1 MAIIRINNELNGIEI
16 LFENKPESGTIAALK
31 ENGFR
36 WSPKNKLWYA
46 KQTAE
51 RVSFAESLGDLSTA
65 PAPIKKDV
73 INLDNL
79 GVIPENFTRHGA
91 ELAKFIREDLK
102 KRGVKGVTVRARSIT
117 YDTGITVTVK
127 ATAEDLASMEEAAER
142 FTFSRFACEVDSRN
156 GVYTN
161 GRWLYVNE
169 WESLT
174 DEQKEA
180 EYYIYLSEQIKKTN
194 EFYKYHHNRGDCWT
208 FSTAFYNKCLAIFQ
222 IANQW
227 NYDHSDSMT
236 DYFDVGY
243 YLDIDIKTPED
254 LTPRATMT
262 EDERKSL
269 QDERAKEEAD
279 FLSWQKQQE
288 EERQKA
294 KEEAEKYNNW
304 AKESNEIILN
314 DITVEDL
321 EENEQ
326 LFVSKLVGGYG
337 KESTLEELKEDA
349 EKAPHNNCALVTR
362 KVIFHSSEALDRFY
376 KMLLHDF
383 DFLAGKGGTAT
394 EDTRINSGEDFYK
407 LNEDQRESVFFY
419 SSDCVG
425 IYHNDRLVLV
435 VDPQGYNYA
444 RYTYLADNCTIEEAP
459 AKLAHLR
466 GESEELPRFYFPA
479 PVTEQINNISV
490 GDNITVWQCDGWIL
504 NKVLDGFGTVTAI
517 TPGDYAQY
525 KGVYIDLQQ
534 GRKQKRVFIRDNH
547 DCLIYKGINVLLP
560 EEVTSRRINDRMREL
575 YNYDVLI
582 PNIYNYFK
590 TQGLDPVVDTWQR

>member
-16 LFENKPESGTIAALK
+16 LFENKPEAGTIAALK

-46 KQTAE
+46 KHTAE
-51 RVSFAESLGDLSTA
+51 RISFAESLGDLSTA

-142 FTFSRFACEVDSRN
+142 FSFSHFDCEVSGSH
-156 GVYTN
+156 GVYVN
-161 GRWLYVNE
+161 SRWLYANE
-169 WESLT
+169 WETLT
-174 DEQKEA
+174 EEQKDR
-180 EYYIYLSEQIKKTN
+180 EYYIYLSEQIKKTKGFS
-194 EFYKYHHNRGDCWT
+194 EYHHERGDCWT
-208 FSTAFYNKCLAIFQ
+208 LSTDFYNKCLAIFQ

-227 NYDHSDSMT
+227 NYNNSDSMT

-269 QDERAKEEAD
+269 QDERAREEAERIE
-279 FLSWQKQQE
+279 WEKKYK

-294 KEEAEKYNNW
+294 REEAEKYNNW

-314 DITVEDL
+314 DIAVEDL

-326 LFVSKLVGGYG
+326 LFVSGLVGGYG

-349 EKAPHNNCALVTR
+349 EKDPHNNCALVTR

-444 RYTYLADNCTIEEAP
+444 RYTYLTDNCTIEEAP
-459 AKLAHLR
+459 AKLAQLR

-547 DCLIYKGINVLLP
+547 DCLIYKGLNVLLP
-560 EEVTSRRINDRMREL
+560 EEVTSRRISDTMSEL